1 MRILK
6 PILTCQVFILTPFV
20 VFESIALFT
29 FTSETKSV
37 ELPAPKLPM
46 LQKKKF
52 IQNLLII
59 KLQNKNQQHNIH
71 ASCW

>member
-29 FTSETKSV
+29 ITSETKSV

-46 LQKKKF
+46 LPK
-52 IQNLLII
+52 
-59 KLQNKNQQHNIH
+59 
-71 ASCW
+71 

>member
-29 FTSETKSV
+29 ITSETKSV

-46 LQKKKF
+46 LKKK
-52 IQNLLII
+52 IMQKLLII